1 MATRR
6 RQRGFTLIEVMVAM
20 TLMAIGLLGVLA
32 LAKGAASASGYSRR
46 ATEAAI
52 LAEDKL
58 EQLRTLPVASATS
71 DEDQVD
77 SAGVPSED
85 GLFTR
90 AWDIDWVGD
99 LGTITVVVSW
109 TEGDG
114 EHAITFITMRTAQ

>member
-1 MATRR
+1 MTPVR

-58 EQLRTLPVASATS
+58 EELRTVPVAAAVD
-71 DEDQVD
+71 DEDVVD
-77 SAGVPSED
+77 SAGVASDD

-90 AWDIDWVGD
+90 AWSIDWVGE
-99 LGTITVVVSW
+99 LGTITVSVTW
-109 TEGDG
+109 AEGDG
-114 EHAITFITMRTAQ
+114 DHSITFRTIRDSI